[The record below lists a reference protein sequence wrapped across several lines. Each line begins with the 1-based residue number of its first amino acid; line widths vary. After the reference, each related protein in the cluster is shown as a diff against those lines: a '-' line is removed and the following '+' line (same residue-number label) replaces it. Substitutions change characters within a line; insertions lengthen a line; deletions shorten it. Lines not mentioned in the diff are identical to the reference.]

1 MIRRPPRSI
10 LFSYTTLFRSREA
23 LAEELWENWELFDA
37 HYQVAFIDF
46 IRMVTRRFG
55 MRFLR
60 LIQSEPEREVKFAIL
75 RYYRKYR
82 YPDAEKMLRGYVN
95 NWCIDDWEFAAISAL
110 ALEAYPGEKTVRA
123 LVRGSRATPGIYA
136 AMRRI
141 PC

>member
-1 MIRRPPRSI
+1 MVTDG
-10 LFSYTTLFRSREA
+10 LLAFSGDREA

-75 RYYRKYR
+75 RY
-82 YPDAEKMLRGYVN
+82 
-95 NWCIDDWEFAAISAL
+95 
-110 ALEAYPGEKTVRA
+110 
-123 LVRGSRATPGIYA
+123 
-136 AMRRI
+136 
-141 PC
+141 